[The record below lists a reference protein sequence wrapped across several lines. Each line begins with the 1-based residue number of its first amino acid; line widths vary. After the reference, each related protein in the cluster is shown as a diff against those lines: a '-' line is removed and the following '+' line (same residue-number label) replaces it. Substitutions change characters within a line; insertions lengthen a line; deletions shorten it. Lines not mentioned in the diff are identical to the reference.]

1 MRFTL
6 VLSGFLYLSVLAA
19 AAMQPAPAKSGRFD
33 LEVRADFF
41 AAFSGDMTRFE
52 RGMAR
57 CEEVLAADPNHA
69 EAMVWHGSG
78 VFFRAGLAFQKGDFQ
93 NGMALYQ
100 KGLAEM
106 QRAVEIAPDNV
117 GVRIPRGAVLLEAT
131 RQMPEPQAKALVQIG
146 VSDFE
151 HTLKLQELVLRDP
164 VGSRERRAAVRAG
177 GWLGAFW
184 RQAEGDAVL
193 HAADQGRDGFRT
205 RHLCES
211 LARRHA
217 AGESRTLRRLSLTH
231 MIGP

>member
-6 VLSGFLYLSVLAA
+6 VLSGMLYLSALAA
-19 AAMQPAPAKSGRFD
+19 AAMQPAPAQSGRFD
-33 LEVRADFF
+33 MAVRADFF
-41 AAFSGDMTRFE
+41 AAFSGDMKRFE
-52 RGMAR
+52 RAMAR

-78 VFFRAGLAFQKGDFQ
+78 VFFRAGLAFQKGDIQ

-151 HTLKLQELVLRDP
+151 HTLKLQESYFATLSDHAKGELLFGLADGWARLGDQQKAMQYFTRLTKDAAASGRATYAKAWLDGTP
-164 VGSRERRAAVRAG
+164 PANPGRCVGC
-177 GWLGAFW
+177 
-184 RQAEGDAVL
+184 
-193 HAADQGRDGFRT
+193 H
-205 RHLCES
+205 
-211 LARRHA
+211 
-217 AGESRTLRRLSLTH
+217 
-231 MIGP
+231 